1 MGDTL
6 ITVIAIVLAAV
17 LMFVFP
23 LMTMSDRTDDV
34 SQLSVETATTDFVD
48 DVRTTGKLTMDKYSK
63 FVENISA
70 TGNSYDVEMELN
82 VLDENP
88 GKKTTQA
95 EKTKI
100 GENVYYTMYTSQILD
115 TINPSN
121 GVTKTLALKEGDMF
135 TASVKN
141 TNSTLSQ
148 QACNMYITSFYYI
161 RRKVNYENTKSS
173 SNIYNN
179 NITNFIN
186 FNCIC
191 TKSGKNT
198 RIANEL

>member
-6 ITVIAIVLAAV
+6 ITVIAIALAAV

-34 SQLSVETATTDFVD
+34 SQLTVETATTEFVD
-48 DVRTTGKLTMDKYSK
+48 DIRTTGKLTMDKYSQ

-70 TGNSYDVEMELN
+70 TGNSYEVEMQLQ

-95 EKTKI
+95 EATKI

-115 TINPSN
+115 TINPSS
-121 GVTKTLALKEGDMF
+121 GQTKTLALKEGDIVS
-135 TASVKN
+135 AKVRN
-141 TNSTLSQ
+141 TNQTISQ
-148 QACNMYITSFYYI
+148 QLKNFFYSVTGNDTY
-161 RRKVNYENTKSS
+161 V
-173 SNIYNN
+173 
-179 NITNFIN
+179 
-186 FNCIC
+186 
-191 TKSGKNT
+191 
-198 RIANEL
+198 IAAEHGGIVTANGAGN

>member
-6 ITVIAIVLAAV
+6 ITIIAIALAAV

-34 SQLSVETATTDFVD
+34 SQLAVETATTEFVD
-48 DVRTTGKLTMDKYSK
+48 DVRTTGKLSMDKYSN
-63 FVENISA
+63 FVETISA
-70 TGNSYDVEMELN
+70 TGNTYEVQMEVQ

-95 EKTKI
+95 ESTKI

-115 TINPSN
+115 TINPSS
-121 GVTKTLALKEGDMF
+121 GVTQTLALKEGDIF
-135 TASVKN
+135 SASVRN

-148 QACNMYITSFYYI
+148 QLKNFFYSVTGNDTYTI
-161 RRKVNYENTKSS
+161 AAQH
-173 SNIYNN
+173 
-179 NITNFIN
+179 
-186 FNCIC
+186 
-191 TKSGKNT
+191 SGMVS
-198 RIANEL
+198 ANGTGN

>member
-17 LMFVFP
+17 LMFIFP

-34 SQLSVETATTDFVD
+34 SQLSVETATTEFVD
-48 DVRTTGKLTMDKYSK
+48 DVRTTGKLTIDKYNT
-63 FVENISA
+63 FLQTLSA
-70 TGNSYDVEMELN
+70 TGNTYDVEMEIQ

-95 EKTKI
+95 ESTKI

-115 TINPSN
+115 TIDQTKN
-121 GVTKTLALKEGDMF
+121 GKNVVLALKEGDF
-135 TASVKN
+135 FSASVKN

-148 QACNMYITSFYYI
+148 QLKNFFY
-161 RRKVNYENTKSS
+161 KVTGNDSYS
-173 SNIYNN
+173 
-179 NITNFIN
+179 
-186 FNCIC
+186 
-191 TKSGKNT
+191 
-198 RIANEL
+198 IAAEHAGIVTANGAGN

>member
-34 SQLSVETATTDFVD
+34 SQLSVETATTEFVD
-48 DVRTTGKLTMDKYSK
+48 DVRTTGRLSMDKYSD
-63 FVENISA
+63 FVEQISA
-70 TGNSYDVEMELN
+70 TGNTYDVEMQVQ

-95 EKTKI
+95 QSTKI
-100 GENVYYTMYTSQILD
+100 GENVYYTMYTSQIMD
-115 TINPSN
+115 TIEQNN
-121 GVTKTLALKEGDMF
+121 TVLALKEGDIF
-135 TASVKN
+135 STSVQN

-148 QACNMYITSFYYI
+148 QLKNFFYSVTGNDTY
-161 RRKVNYENTKSS
+161 T
-173 SNIYNN
+173 
-179 NITNFIN
+179 
-186 FNCIC
+186 
-191 TKSGKNT
+191 
-198 RIANEL
+198 IAAEHAGIVTANGAGN

>member
-23 LMTMSDRTDDV
+23 LMTMSDRTDDI

-48 DVRTTGKLTMDKYSK
+48 DVRTTGKLTMDKYSS
-63 FVENISA
+63 FVEQLSA
-70 TGNSYDVEMELN
+70 TGNSYDVEMQVQ

-95 EKTKI
+95 EATKI

-115 TINPSN
+115 TIDAVDDAGRN
-121 GVTKTLALKEGDMF
+121 VVLALKEGDIF
-135 TASVKN
+135 SASVQN

-148 QACNMYITSFYYI
+148 QLKNFFY
-161 RRKVNYENTKSS
+161 KVTGNDTYT
-173 SNIYNN
+173 
-179 NITNFIN
+179 
-186 FNCIC
+186 
-191 TKSGKNT
+191 
-198 RIANEL
+198 IAAEHAGIVTANGAGN